1 MKKKNKRREESDYF
15 VLRYGTGIEDGERLN
30 SEEEK
35 SRSGARNLCFEFV
48 CEGGRETERERVG
61 DLWIKVKATNKSVCR

>member
-15 VLRYGTGIEDGERLN
+15 VLRYGTGIEDRERLN
-30 SEEEK
+30 SEEDK
-35 SRSGARNLCFEFV
+35 SRSGARNMCFELV
-48 CEGGRETERERVG
+48 CVREGEREREG